1 MQDFQQ
7 LRTQLVQSS
16 NDTVRCA
23 GRTALHFAAGYGNE
37 EACEVLLAGGA
48 PPAAVDTHGDTP
60 LHLCAAHGH
69 PMAAF
74 ALSKAAPS
82 AVMLTNSRGNTPV
95 ECAAMCTNHEVHLPY
110 RRAPNCASA

>member
-1 MQDFQQ
+1 MEK
-7 LRTQLVQSS
+7 LAWLLV
-16 NDTVRCA
+16 

-37 EACEVLLAGGA
+37 EACELLLAGGA
-48 PPAAVDTHGDTP
+48 PPAAVDAHGDTP

-74 ALSKAAPS
+74 ALAKAAPA

-95 ECAAMCTNHEVHLPY
+95 ECAAMCTNHEVPIQLLST
-110 RRAPNCASA
+110 ASPPSAFSTAFSKVFCI